1 MARYEAIRSYIFYVL
16 SIADSDGFV
25 PTNDVLCN
33 RLNINEL

>member
-25 PTNDVLCN
+25 PRHDVVS
-33 RLNINEL
+33 